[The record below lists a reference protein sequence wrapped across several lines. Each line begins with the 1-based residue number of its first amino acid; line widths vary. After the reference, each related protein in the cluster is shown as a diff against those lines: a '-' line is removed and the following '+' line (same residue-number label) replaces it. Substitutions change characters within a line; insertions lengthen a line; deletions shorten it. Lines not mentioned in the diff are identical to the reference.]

1 MPVKFYSLIIF
12 VGLFWFYCLYWAF
25 KNQSKII
32 TPVDFFIYGRQ
43 LPGWVFIIVAT
54 GTIFSGWIFFV
65 HPSLIFMNGMPY
77 SMTSLC
83 VIGIPLLGI
92 VFLKRQWM
100 LSKKY
105 GFVTPGEMMGV
116 YFRSDFIRVLI
127 VIITLGFAIPF
138 IAMQLSL
145 GGILISILSDDII
158 GAGLAS
164 FLIGGVIIFYLSISG
179 IKSIVY
185 IDTIQF
191 LFVIF
196 GVVSIGFITL
206 DLVGG
211 WDLLNESL
219 SRISNIKKNL
229 FNLKESYSSYLAIP
243 GTIKFAEIL
252 DKKIFYSGIW
262 TSSMILTFVFALTG
276 IQMSPNFLMLVFSS
290 KEVKPFAAQ
299 QVWFSA
305 FLIGLIFIFFTII
318 VGVGSNLLG
327 ANNIINESG
336 NNISKILPSVIFPN
350 EMESLVPH
358 LINTIGEYSPLFF
371 GILAICAIASVQST
385 SYFYLSSSAIVT
397 RDIVRRF
404 FLKKMNN
411 EKQIFSS
418 RILLGLIFIISLVL
432 SIQSL
437 ETILSVGIFSLSIAC
452 QMFVPLIAIC
462 YFPWLTKQ
470 GVGLGIV
477 VGIITVLSTDI
488 VGQMLFGDFITWN
501 KWPLTIHSS
510 VWGVL
515 FNLIAAISISFITQ
529 DAKETNHKQKFHD
542 FIDDYKSHSIMRKSL
557 KPSAWIVTITW
568 IFFALGPG
576 SIIGNNIFGKPGDI
590 ESWSFGAPSIWV
602 WEVISWILGII
613 LIWFLAV
620 KMEMSTS
627 PEKNIIAQT
636 EDIGSTLKG

>member
-1 MPVKFYSLIIF
+1 MPTKFYSLIIF
-12 VGLFWFYCLYWAF
+12 VGLFWFYCSYWAF
-25 KNQSKII
+25 KNQKKAIM
-32 TPVDFFIYGRQ
+32 PVDFFIYGRQ

-54 GTIFSGWIFFV
+54 GITFSGWLFFV

-77 SMTSLC
+77 SVTSLC
-83 VIGIPLLGI
+83 AIGIPLLGI

-105 GFVTPGEMMGV
+105 GFVTPSEMMGV
-116 YFRSDFIRVLI
+116 YFKSEFIRVLI

-145 GGILISILSDDII
+145 GGILISILSDNII
-158 GAGLAS
+158 GAGSAS
-164 FLIGGVIIFYLSISG
+164 FLIGGVIIFYLGISG

-196 GVVSIGFITL
+196 GVVSVGFITL

-229 FNLKESYSSYLAIP
+229 FNLKESYSSYLSIP
-243 GTIKFAEIL
+243 GTFKLAEIL
-252 DKKIFYSGIW
+252 DKKMFYSGIW

-327 ANNIINESG
+327 ANNVINESG

-350 EMESLVPH
+350 KMESLVPH

-371 GILAICAIASVQST
+371 GVLAICAIASVQST

-397 RDIVRRF
+397 RDIVKRF
-404 FLKKMNN
+404 FLKNMNN

-418 RILLGLIFIISLVL
+418 RILLGLFFIISLAL

-470 GVGLGIV
+470 GVGSGIV
-477 VGIITVLSTDI
+477 VGIIAVFSTDI
-488 VGQMLFGDFITWN
+488 VGQMLYGDFIMWN

-515 FNLIAAISISFITQ
+515 FNLITSISISFITQ
-529 DAKETNHKQKFHD
+529 DVKETNHKQKFHD
-542 FIDDYKSHSIMRKSL
+542 FIDEHKSHSIMRKSL
-557 KPSAWIVTITW
+557 KPSAWIVTVTW

-576 SIIGNNIFGKPGDI
+576 SIIGNDIFGKPGDI
-590 ESWSFGAPSIWV
+590 ESWSFGMPSIWV
-602 WEVISWILGII
+602 WEIISWILGII

-636 EDIGSTLKG
+636 EDIGSSLRG